1 MISGLL
7 KLMRRLSLTEYQ
19 TDFEV
24 PFRTYS
30 ITDDSL
36 ASRRV

>member
-7 KLMRRLSLTEYQ
+7 KLMRRLSLTEYR

-24 PFRTYS
+24 SFGTYS
-30 ITDDSL
+30 ITDDSP
-36 ASRRV
+36 ASRE